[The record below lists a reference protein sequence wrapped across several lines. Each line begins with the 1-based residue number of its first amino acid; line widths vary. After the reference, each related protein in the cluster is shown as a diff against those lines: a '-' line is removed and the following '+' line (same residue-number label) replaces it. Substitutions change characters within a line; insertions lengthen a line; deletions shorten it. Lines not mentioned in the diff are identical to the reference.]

1 MIKAY
6 HLYTG
11 ADGHS
16 HFTAGRVDEHVM
28 TAATNIHF
36 KETPAGS
43 AFSWHTAPTHQFV
56 ITLCGTLEFMMHS
69 GDIFTL
75 HPGEVLIAQDT
86 TGSGHHWRLI
96 DDQPWKRAYVL
107 FDEQTAV
114 NFIPDGLDNT
124 EA

>member
-16 HFTAGRVDEHVM
+16 HFTAGHVDEHVI
-28 TAATNIHF
+28 TAATRIHF

-43 AFSWHTAPTHQFV
+43 SYDWHTAPTYQFV
-56 ITLCGTLEFMMHS
+56 LTFSGTLEFTTHS
-69 GDIFTL
+69 GAQFVL

-107 FDEQTAV
+107 FEEQQPV
-114 NFIPDGLDNT
+114 NFIPD
-124 EA
+124 EAGV